1 MKTNKIL
8 VGGVVGGI
16 ILMVVT
22 LLVFTMVL
30 KDYMAANYNATL
42 FNKEMI
48 WWSII
53 LSNVAMGLVFS
64 IVFSWT
70 KTSGVIEGAKVGAI
84 LGCLFAASMDFQF
97 YAMSSMFNGLGVAI
111 VDILISTVLYS
122 IGGAA
127 TAWGMGLIKD

>member
-16 ILMVVT
+16 ILMVVS
-22 LLVFTMVL
+22 LLVFMFLL

-53 LSNVAMGLVFS
+53 LSNIAVGLAFS
-64 IVFSWT
+64 LVLSWT
-70 KTSGVIEGAKVGAI
+70 GKAGIIEGAKVGAI
-84 LGCLFAASMDFQF
+84 LGGLFAASMDFQF
-97 YAMSSMFNGLGVAI
+97 YAMSSMFNGLGIAI
-111 VDILISTVLYS
+111 IDILISIVLYA

-127 TAWGMGLIKD
+127 VAWAMGLIKK